1 MSSLK
6 YMHMNQS
13 WPQQFSYYCYGTKWI
28 HLLTKQ
34 QLVSRLYKTYL
45 NWVNE
50 LQFMEVVNFQDLEDY
65 NSMLS
70 FAWKDFEHLMQLDRN
85 SPEFDNLMNKYL
97 YYLES
102 KYDSEQLFYINQPYC
117 QEDNKLMLFDE
128 KDFMHDPYGYY
139 S

>member
-1 MSSLK
+1 
-6 YMHMNQS
+6 
-13 WPQQFSYYCYGTKWI
+13 
-28 HLLTKQ
+28 
-34 QLVSRLYKTYL
+34 
-45 NWVNE
+45 
-50 LQFMEVVNFQDLEDY
+50 
-65 NSMLS
+65 
-70 FAWKDFEHLMQLDRN
+70 
-85 SPEFDNLMNKYL
+85 MNKYL